1 MASFVERTRCPACQG
16 GAITTLLSR
25 DYAHPSV
32 WSFVGR
38 RYGGRIE
45 RRELAGRRH
54 EVARCAFCSLL
65 FQRYVLSDASLER
78 LYDEWWEPAAR
89 DPLPPPRGS
98 LDSLDSPDGPEG
110 LEGLRRLDSLAAR
123 RGRGG
128 AVLDLGAGRG
138 DFCDRARAA
147 GCDVVA
153 VEISARRREQ
163 LRERDFEVY
172 ASAEAM
178 PERRF
183 DLVRCHEIV
192 EHLPRPF
199 ETLATLRG
207 LLGPG
212 GRIELRVPNAG
223 AAARPLERA
232 FWSASDDALRPLEH
246 VNGFTR
252 ASLHRLARRLDLDCV
267 EPADARPRWIRLQ
280 QAPMLDFVLALGRE
294 PVVRVGAVGLE
305 RLAS

>member
-78 LYDEWWEPAAR
+78 LYAEWWEPPASETP
-89 DPLPPPRGS
+89 PLRI
-98 LDSLDSPDGPEG
+98 DG
-110 LEGLRRLDSLAAR
+110 LDSLAGR
-123 RGRGG
+123 SCRGG

-163 LRERDFEVY
+163 LRERGFEAY
-172 ASAEAM
+172 ASVEAM

-199 ETLATLRG
+199 ETLAALRG

-212 GRIELRVPNAG
+212 GRIKLRVPNAG

-252 ASLHRLARRLDLDCV
+252 ASLHRLARRLDLDLV
-267 EPADARPRWIRLQ
+267 EPADTRPRWARLQ
-280 QAPMLDFVLALGRE
+280 RAPMLDFVLALGRE
-294 PVVRVGAVGLE
+294 PVVRVGAIGLE
-305 RLAS
+305 RIAS